1 MLASALIHLYP
12 RAWRERYGREMADL
26 LASQGMS
33 LRTVADLV
41 AGAIDARFSPQR
53 VAQQSPVTSG
63 GAMESI
69 KRSVCNAGGLST
81 QDQWRSAGWMAGGS
95 LALSAFAVL
104 LKMQIGPNSLSEGL
118 IYSAFPASM
127 MLSSEC
133 TYLRRYSRRAR
144 TAMSVGGAIFVV
156 LVTWAAAAIG
166 ERI

>member
-1 MLASALIHLYP
+1 MLAAALIHLYP
-12 RAWRERYGREMADL
+12 RAWRDRYGREMADL
-26 LASQGMS
+26 LAAQRLS

-53 VAQQSPVTSG
+53 VAQSPVTSG
-63 GAMESI
+63 GAMDAI
-69 KRSVCNAGGLST
+69 KRSVCNPGGLST

-95 LALSAFAVL
+95 LALTAFAIL

-144 TAMSVGGAIFVV
+144 MAMSVGGACLIV
-156 LVTWAAAAIG
+156 LVTWAATAIG